1 MTSDFPS
8 TRRRQ
13 RRAIL
18 CALLGFGMLAALV
31 PGCGKKGPPLAP
43 LVRLPGPVDAFSA
56 RRLGSTVYLQF
67 TVPIKNQDNSTPA
80 DVARVEVYGY
90 TGTPA
95 SDEDMVKYGTLVAEV
110 PVRRPPPPEEEE
122 RARGEERKQKGE
134 AEPAPQ
140 PKREPVEREPGFDQG
155 ATVTVTE
162 TVTPALLE
170 PVVVARRSR
179 EKKKTTVE
187 APPILPPPASLV
199 PIPTRVY
206 VAVGVNRKGQR
217 GSFSPHAAVSTLD
230 APAPPADV
238 KLSQT
243 ETAITIEWTPPPGA
257 PVVTPP
263 PGAPVVTP
271 PPGAAVATPP
281 RGAPVGTPP
290 PGAPAVA
297 PQAAGTTVEIP
308 PLPATPLVSQG
319 GPVWSYEVYEIAQ
332 AAPVPLPAAAATPPP
347 MPLVTPPVPLNPQP
361 LTATS
366 FTDPRIAFGTER
378 CYAVRAM
385 TTVGALREESE
396 ASDIACIT
404 PRDIYPPAAPT
415 GLTAVVNAGAV
426 SLIWNPNAEPDLDGY
441 LVLRAETPSG
451 TLQPVTR
458 ELIRQ
463 TTFNDT
469 TVTPGVRYVYAIVA
483 VDKAGNPS
491 AQSNRIEETAR

>member
-257 PVVTPP
+257 PVV
-263 PGAPVVTP
+263 
-271 PPGAAVATPP
+271 
-281 RGAPVGTPP
+281 
-290 PGAPAVA
+290 A